1 MDRFKTRPLLA
12 SLAAAAIAALGVGGV
27 AIAQSGPTTPE
38 KPGQERSAPENSAT
52 DKDNIQS
59 ENGKDDAT
67 EKGGAAEKPEKG
79 GKAEKPGSEK
89 PNDDGA
95 DGGHADEAK
104 K

>member
-38 KPGQERSAPENSAT
+38 KPGQEQSAPENSAT

-67 EKGGAAEKPEKG
+67 EKD
-79 GKAEKPGSEK
+79 GKAEKAEKAGSEK